1 MIEKSDLFDIGL
13 LSFNDWSIYESG
25 LNSNRLSFYLD
36 AQIIPFVIANHMFE
50 PQIETKLLKK
60 FRQDQLEKASEKLIR
75 VAKQILANRQ
85 QYFHRKHDLFISR
98 SIDQYVPIIGPFF
111 RPKDCDL
118 VRHNVY
124 SAKYVMPNL
133 APLDLKYW
141 DFYNAL
147 VYRLRIVQP
156 CDLTEEVLARI
167 ILDV

>member
-1 MIEKSDLFDIGL
+1 MLIKLIEIVAKKDRQNLLKFCFLEAAKSCQFLKNLNALGIDFVINDKIEYDSLIEKSDLFDIGL

-50 PQIETKLLKK
+50 PQVETKLLK

-98 SIDQYVPIIGPFF
+98 SIDQYVPIIEPFF
-111 RPKDCDL
+111 QTK
-118 VRHNVY
+118 
-124 SAKYVMPNL
+124 
-133 APLDLKYW
+133 
-141 DFYNAL
+141 
-147 VYRLRIVQP
+147 RL
-156 CDLTEEVLARI
+156 
-167 ILDV
+167 